1 LSKNSEIS
9 PEKKPLIL
17 PWCKACTWYLK
28 MWIAYNINAS
38 TLGELSCS
46 AICPYKWRR
55 LSTCLNVGSHYEP
68 FHTGRGKR
76 CPEPPCTGERETHR
90 ERLMRSIFG
99 KIASE
104 RGEWEE
110 GGPLGERGKMAYQ
123 MVVISLIRRLFRRKR
138 ARDRKR
144 AAAAAASNRLTS
156 RSSSSLQETAP
167 RAGISGRST
176 ASPFTSFHV
185 KSK

>member
-1 LSKNSEIS
+1 
-9 PEKKPLIL
+9 
-17 PWCKACTWYLK
+17 
-28 MWIAYNINAS
+28 MWIVKSYTINAS
-38 TLGELSCS
+38 TLGERSSS

-55 LSTCLNVGSHYEP
+55 LSTCLNVGSHYEL

-76 CPEPPCTGERETHR
+76 RPEPPCTGERER
-90 ERLMRSIFG
+90 ERERERRMRNIFVTS
-99 KIASE
+99 ASE
-104 RGEWEE
+104 RGSAKGQCEWEE
-110 GGPLGERGKMAYQ
+110 GGPSGERGKMAYQ

-138 ARDRKR
+138 VRDQKR
-144 AAAAAASNRLTS
+144 AAAAAASNR
-156 RSSSSLQETAP
+156 RSYRSNSSLEETAP